1 MKARGENDNLEN
13 HVLNANKQTINP
25 KQQEDCYWSE
35 FSKWKHSVLK
45 IIIFIDS
52 IGRKQI
58 KYWPVSDFKDW

>member
-35 FSKWKHSVLK
+35 FSK
-45 IIIFIDS
+45 
-52 IGRKQI
+52 
-58 KYWPVSDFKDW
+58 